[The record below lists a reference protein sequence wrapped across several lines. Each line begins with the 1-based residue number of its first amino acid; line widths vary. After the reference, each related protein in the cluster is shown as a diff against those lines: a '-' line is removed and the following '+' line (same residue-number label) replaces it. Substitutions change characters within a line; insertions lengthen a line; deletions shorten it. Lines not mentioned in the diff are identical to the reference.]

1 MAHKLRAFALL
12 FSLPVITQIA
22 LIKVAAARMAC
33 KVADCAMQVYGA
45 AGMSGDFPLAQM

>member
-1 MAHKLRAFALL
+1 ML